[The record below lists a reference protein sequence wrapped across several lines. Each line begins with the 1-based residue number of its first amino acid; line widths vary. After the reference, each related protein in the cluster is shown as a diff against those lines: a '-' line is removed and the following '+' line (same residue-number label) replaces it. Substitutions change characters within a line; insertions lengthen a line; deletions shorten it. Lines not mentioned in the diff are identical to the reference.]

1 MNKVTSYLVDLM
13 IRFHSE
19 DEGIALSE
27 YLVVLG
33 LLIGG
38 VIAAVLLFG
47 QQLSLAW
54 SNWANWIGTALGN
67 SPST

>member
-1 MNKVTSYLVDLM
+1 MTDLV
-13 IRFHSE
+13 RRYYSE
-19 DEGIALSE
+19 DEGLALSE

-38 VIAAVLLFG
+38 VIGTVLIFG

-54 SNWANWIGTALGN
+54 QNWGLWIASALG
-67 SPST
+67 STPT

>member
-1 MNKVTSYLVDLM
+1 MSKVTFYFTDLM
-13 IRFHSE
+13 RRYYSE

-38 VIAAVLLFG
+38 VIAAVVLFG
-47 QQLSLAW
+47 QNLSLAW
-54 SNWANWIGTALGN
+54 GNWAGWIDTALGN
-67 SPST
+67 TPT